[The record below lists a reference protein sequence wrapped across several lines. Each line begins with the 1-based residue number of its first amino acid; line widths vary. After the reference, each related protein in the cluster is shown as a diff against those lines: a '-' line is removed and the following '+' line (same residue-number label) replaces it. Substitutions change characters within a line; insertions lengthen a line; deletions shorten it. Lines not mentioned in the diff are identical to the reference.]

1 MGTAEELAFSLREE
15 GHGVHALLWDAP
27 DDLVH
32 ALLVLRAS
40 LAEMPVYPLLMAGE
54 QSFAELQKYINSR
67 CPIQGDTEAQTAS
80 GATAARSLAFI
91 FLPQASSRH
100 TGGWLNGWRSPLSEP
115 LGTLLV
121 IRHADFDAFQRS
133 APDLASFI
141 GPRIHDAS
149 TMLSILSDETAA
161 KISTALPPEWERI
174 VQQLPGKPPTKAD
187 IQSWLVAH
195 TKLDGGSGK

>member
-1 MGTAEELAFSLREE
+1 MADKKFAFARVLRLLLSVSGSNKRRWREMGTAEELAFSLREE
-15 GHGVHALLWDAP
+15 GHGVHALLWDAT

-40 LAEMPVYPLLMAGE
+40 VAEMPVYPLLMAGE

-100 TGGWLNGWRSPLSEP
+100 TGGWL
-115 LGTLLV
+115 
-121 IRHADFDAFQRS
+121 
-133 APDLASFI
+133 
-141 GPRIHDAS
+141 
-149 TMLSILSDETAA
+149 
-161 KISTALPPEWERI
+161 
-174 VQQLPGKPPTKAD
+174 
-187 IQSWLVAH
+187 
-195 TKLDGGSGK
+195 